1 MTEEV
6 GYPGAVACAA
16 AGITYR
22 LLDYWSRT
30 GFIRPSGPAGGQG
43 SPPAYSQRDVLKLA
57 LARQLVAL
65 GASHDSLRASFT
77 DLDGLPPGVL
87 PRAVLIVEGPV
98 VRLATA
104 RGDVGTDAEKVLID
118 VQAAWDEVG
127 LALQERF
134 PD

>member
-6 GYPGAVACAA
+6 GYPGAVASAA

-30 GFIRPSGPAGGQG
+30 GFVKPSGPADGQG
-43 SPPAYSQRDVLKLA
+43 SPPAYFRRDVLKLA

-65 GASHDSLRASFT
+65 GVSHDSLRASFKN
-77 DLDGLPPGVL
+77 LDGLPPGML
-87 PRAVLIVEGPV
+87 SRAVLIVDGSV

-104 RGDVGTDAEKVLID
+104 GGDAGTDGEQVLID
-118 VQAAWDEVG
+118 VEAVWDEVG
-127 LALQERF
+127 LGLQQRS